1 MPLLRN
7 KPLADCL
14 DFEASIRHYQ
24 DLNHQIEQQTTAVFD
39 MVNKLNNS
47 KNSENSQYAEKSKTE
62 VLDQFKE
69 SNKNTSSD
77 ATVALTR
84 ATTRDKPAV
93 NKHQIIVDLNQRL
106 RDLQNELESTK
117 LQQKKSEEER
127 ELQRQELIYLK
138 ENVKKMKSALHSKQ
152 LLYDANKKEVA
163 LAMEKL
169 KSEEQARKSLQKEI
183 ERIAKQL
190 ILVTADKEKLAEKL
204 EHSKT
209 DLMLLK
215 QHKIDDHP
223 VNKVP
228 IMLKCIRKQSL
239 LIDNL
244 LRQISCLEQSKNL
257 L

>member
-1 MPLLRN
+1 M
-7 KPLADCL
+7 
-14 DFEASIRHYQ
+14 
-24 DLNHQIEQQTTAVFD
+24 
-39 MVNKLNNS
+39 
-47 KNSENSQYAEKSKTE
+47 
-62 VLDQFKE
+62 
-69 SNKNTSSD
+69 
-77 ATVALTR
+77 
-84 ATTRDKPAV
+84 
-93 NKHQIIVDLNQRL
+93 
-106 RDLQNELESTK
+106 
-117 LQQKKSEEER
+117 
-127 ELQRQELIYLK
+127 QRQELIHLK

-152 LLYDANKKEVA
+152 LLYDANKKEMA

-169 KSEEQARKSLQKEI
+169 KSEEQSRKSLQKEI
-183 ERIAKQL
+183 ERISKQL
-190 ILVTADKEKLAEKL
+190 VLVTADKEKLVEKL